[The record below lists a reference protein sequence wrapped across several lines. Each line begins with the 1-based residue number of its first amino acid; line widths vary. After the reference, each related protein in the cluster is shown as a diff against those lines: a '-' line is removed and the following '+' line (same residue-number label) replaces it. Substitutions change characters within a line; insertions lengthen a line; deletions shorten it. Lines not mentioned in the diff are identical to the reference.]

1 MLALFCTIPDL
12 AQKHSRDFVNVFFG
26 CFQRD
31 DDPNVDESDLPR
43 YVNPDETAKER
54 RLRLLAWLGLFAKFS
69 NPKALYKSDGLG
81 DHFRTL
87 AAFPDVDV
95 QKLALDCLLRWKTPA
110 LVANAD
116 RLRNLLEP
124 TKLRDELLQFVS
136 TTDAGGLDAEHRAD
150 VVPLVIRLTY
160 GLMTSRLGRAS
171 TSSGQGRAG
180 RRAAVLG
187 ALRTCSS
194 DELNTLVDLTLGP
207 MRKLIVSKPGE
218 PFRFAEHSPNI
229 VGKRQ
234 LGFLGLL
241 SDILKHLGKHIVGR
255 WHDLMGVTL
264 NLLYFAQ
271 KGIESEGGSNEE
283 QDEVVDGN
291 YVDDEEDEVSAP
303 LRHIR
308 QLSLR
313 RWADFFRLEAGF
325 DYTPYVS
332 AAFPAIISPRL
343 PLLPMENAQAPSALL
358 ELFATWSIRRDL
370 VRYLVDYDSNLL
382 PSVYSVLTVRNVK
395 ATVVLRVFDIVSS
408 FIEFAVED
416 GGKDSEIGQL
426 VVKPGVHVLLVQL
439 SGLLASTS
447 SAPADAR
454 GDVAQRQV
462 ALLCSL
468 APYIESQEHATNFLT
483 LITPMLRKTNKAVP
497 EKIKTD
503 LLKIFTSLYP
513 LARPVS
519 GSSLYQRS
527 YEVLSSLFASARTR
541 NARLQLVSAFHS
553 MASVENA
560 FGPVASLIEDLNS
573 YSAKRSE
580 EPDFDRRL
588 AAYSLLNEDR
598 YRTMRSD
605 DWIPVIN
612 NMLFFVQDPEELA
625 IRSNASFSLRRFV
638 EVASSSEA
646 EDIRT
651 ILTRVFLP
659 GLKNSLHSKLEIVR
673 SEVLGVYAYTVEKC
687 SGVPELDQLQCL
699 LVGGDQ
705 EANFFYNIVHIQ
717 VHRRTR
723 ALRRLADEVEAGSIS
738 SKIVADI
745 FLPLLD
751 QFVLGSDDKK
761 DPDLVNET
769 VQCLARLAK
778 HLAWSAW
785 NKLAHHYL
793 KYAKVAGSSQR
804 ACVRAVVGVLK
815 GFHFDINNDARLYD
829 LTTNRLIP
837 ELLKYLEKR
846 DEVDEEIRI
855 PVAEGISAVVQHLPA
870 EPRSV
875 QQSALMMAMSAILR
889 STNQHVRDLTRQTM
903 CNIVASAD
911 EDALSIAVKEI
922 RRALMRG
929 PQLHVLA
936 FTVHAMLVRLEE
948 KKEGVVLDGALEE
961 VVPVVG
967 NDVFGHPSKD
977 RQSQEF
983 RAKTKFKEV
992 RSYKSLDSFQILA
1005 RHITPSQIS
1014 SLLVPIRD
1022 TIQRTDSSKVMKDVE
1037 EVFRAITVGV
1047 TANPRFDAEA
1057 ILDLVHSLVS
1067 ENSAFLRPA
1076 KVARKGRKAAADY
1089 HVQLT
1094 RPGAEDDD
1102 LFSKNAFRFVAFG
1115 LELFNAAFRKSQF
1128 DLDSPVIISRL
1139 EPLVNLIGNTLYSD
1153 EPIVLARSMRATAS
1167 LIRCPLSS
1175 VDNAAPVLVKQML
1188 SIVQRQGSTESDLAQ
1203 SSLRTLST
1211 VIRDCKAA
1219 TLKEEQLTELLQ
1231 VSCLV
1236 PDSVL

>member
-1 MLALFCTIPDL
+1 M

-31 DDPNVDESDLPR
+31 DDPHVAEKDLPR
-43 YVNPDETAKER
+43 YVNEDESSKER

-69 NPKALYKSDGLG
+69 NPKALYKSNDLG
-81 DHFRTL
+81 NHFRTL

-136 TTDAGGLDAEHRAD
+136 TTDAGGLEPEHRAD

-171 TSSGQGRAG
+171 ASSGQGRAG
-180 RRAAVLG
+180 RRAAILG

-194 DELNTLVDLTLGP
+194 DELDTLVDLTIGP
-207 MRKLIVSKPGE
+207 MRKLIVTKPGE
-218 PFRFAEHSPNI
+218 PFRFAEQSPNI
-229 VGKRQ
+229 AGKRQ

-241 SDILKHLGKHIVGR
+241 ADIMKHLGPHIVGR

-271 KGIESEGGSNEE
+271 KGIDAEDVPDNNEE
-283 QDEVVDGN
+283 QHDEHENEDDVD
-291 YVDDEEDEVSAP
+291 EDNEVSAP

-308 QLSLR
+308 QVSLK

-325 DYTPYVS
+325 DYTPYVA
-332 AAFPAIISPRL
+332 AAFPAVISSRL

-358 ELFATWSIRRDL
+358 ELFVTWSIRRDL
-370 VRYLVDYDSNLL
+370 VRFLVDFDASLL
-382 PSVYSVLTVRNVK
+382 PSLYTVLTVRNVK
-395 ATVVLRVFDIVSS
+395 PTVILRVFDIVGS
-408 FIEFAVED
+408 FVEFAAED
-416 GGKDSEIGQL
+416 GGKDSEIGR
-426 VVKPGVHVLLVQL
+426 VVIQPGVHTLLGQL
-439 SGLLASTS
+439 AGLFASPTTS
-447 SAPADAR
+447 LDPRS
-454 GDVAQRQV
+454 DVAQRQILV
-462 ALLCSL
+462 LCSL
-468 APYIESQEHATNFLT
+468 APYVESQEQAANFLS

-497 EKIKTD
+497 EKIKAD

-513 LARPVS
+513 LAKPAA
-519 GSSLYQRS
+519 GSTLSQRS

-541 NARLQLVSAFHS
+541 NARLQLVSAFNS
-553 MASVENA
+553 MASVETSFA
-560 FGPVASLIEDLNS
+560 TVAALIEELNS

-588 AAYSLLNEDR
+588 AAFSTLNEKE
-598 YRTMRSD
+598 YKTMRSA
-605 DWIPVIN
+605 DWVPIIN

-625 IRSNASFSLRRFV
+625 IRSNASFALRRFV
-638 EVASSSEA
+638 EVASNTDSD
-646 EDIRT
+646 DIKT
-651 ILTRVFLP
+651 TLSRVFLP
-659 GLKNSLHSKLEIVR
+659 GLKNSLHSKLEMVR
-673 SEVLGVYAYTVEKC
+673 SEVLGVYAHAVEKC
-687 SGVPELDQLQCL
+687 SGISELDQLKCL
-699 LVGGDQ
+699 LVDGDQ

-738 SKIVADI
+738 SKVVADV

-751 QFVLGSDDKK
+751 QFILGTDEKNDS
-761 DPDLVNET
+761 DLVNET
-769 VQCLARLAK
+769 VQCLGRLAK

-793 KYAKVAGSSQR
+793 KFAKIVGPAQR

-815 GFHFDINNDARLYD
+815 GFHFDIHNDARLYEI
-829 LTTNRLIP
+829 TTERLLP

-855 PVAEGISAVVQHLPA
+855 PVAEGISAVVQFLPSD
-870 EPRSV
+870 PRSV
-875 QQSALMMAMSAILR
+875 QQSALMMALSAILR
-889 STNQHVRDLTRQTM
+889 SSNQHVRDLTRQTV
-903 CNIVASAD
+903 CNIALTNG
-911 EDALSIAVKEI
+911 EDTVTIAVKEM

-936 FTVHAMLVRLEE
+936 FTVHAMLVRLDE
-948 KKEGVVLDGALEE
+948 KAEGIAFDGALEE
-961 VVPVVG
+961 VVPVLG
-967 NDVFGHPSKD
+967 EDVFGIPSKD

-992 RSYKSLDSFQILA
+992 RSFKSVDSFQILA
-1005 RHITPSQIS
+1005 RHISPAKIS
-1014 SLLVPIRD
+1014 ALLVPIRD
-1022 TIQRTDSSKVMKDVE
+1022 VIHRTDSAKAMKDVE
-1037 EVFRAITVGV
+1037 EVLRAITAGI
-1047 TANPRFDAEA
+1047 TANPRFDSEA

-1067 ENSAFLRPA
+1067 QNSSFLKTA

-1094 RPGAEDDD
+1094 RPGTEDND
-1102 LFSKNAFRFVAFG
+1102 LYSKNAFRFVAFG

-1128 DLDSPVIISRL
+1128 DLESPVILSRL
-1139 EPLVNLIGNTLYSD
+1139 EPLVNLFGNTLYSD
-1153 EPIVLARSMRATAS
+1153 EPLILARSMRATAS
-1167 LIRCPLSS
+1167 LIRCPLTS
-1175 VDNAAPVLVKQML
+1175 VNNAAPVLVKQML
-1188 SIVQRQGSTESDLAQ
+1188 NIVQRLGSTESDLAQ
-1203 SSLRTLST
+1203 SSLRTLAI
-1211 VIRDCKAA
+1211 VIRDCRAA

-1231 VSCLV
+1231 VRF
-1236 PDSVL
+1236 